1 MVVIREA
8 SAADQD
14 AILAL
19 LRVYCEEANTP
30 LSDEHLLAGLA
41 PLLTKNQHGVVL
53 VAEEETVIGYSIL
66 TWGWGIESGGME
78 ALVDEMLIHPKRR
91 GEGLGEQLLQATLAR
106 AKQEGVKV
114 VFLETEKD
122 NPRSRKL
129 YSKIGFEEETSIWMS
144 YRF

>member
-1 MVVIREA
+1 MLVIRPA
-8 SAADQD
+8 NSADQED
-14 AILAL
+14 VLAL
-19 LRVYCEEANTP
+19 LRIYCDEANTP
-30 LSDEHLLAGLA
+30 LSDEHLLAGLV
-41 PLLTKNQHGVVL
+41 PLLTENQHGVVL
-53 VAEEETVIGYSIL
+53 LAEEEKIIGYSIL

-78 ALVDEMLIHPKRR
+78 ALVDEMLIHPSRR
-91 GEGLGEQLLQATLAR
+91 GEGIGEMLLQATLER

-129 YSKIGFEEETSIWMS
+129 YSKVGFEEESSIWMS